1 MVAAGSVSQQ
11 FFGFSFPIMEIFFR
25 NRTKRLV
32 VTDIQGMYITQIPH
46 ATRNNMKVSLK
57 ENVSTW
63 FLMQFSFDFSGK
75 SIFYYFFSPTY
86 LQFINTPLITKQISS
101 IWIFG
106 RGKVSTRYL
115 WDHGSNF
122 KKYLLLKSYLLLSCH
137 IYMHMIT
144 TQLLMGKKGQSTWGT
159 YSCDV

>member
-57 ENVSTW
+57 ENVALDS
-63 FLMQFSFDFSGK
+63 
-75 SIFYYFFSPTY
+75 
-86 LQFINTPLITKQISS
+86 
-101 IWIFG
+101 
-106 RGKVSTRYL
+106 
-115 WDHGSNF
+115 
-122 KKYLLLKSYLLLSCH
+122 
-137 IYMHMIT
+137 
-144 TQLLMGKKGQSTWGT
+144 
-159 YSCDV
+159 